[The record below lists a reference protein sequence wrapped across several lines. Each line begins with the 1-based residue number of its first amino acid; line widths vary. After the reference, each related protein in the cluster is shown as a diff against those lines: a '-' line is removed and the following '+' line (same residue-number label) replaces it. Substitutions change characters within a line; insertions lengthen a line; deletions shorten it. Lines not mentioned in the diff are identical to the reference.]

1 VRLAAFR
8 LEGATRIGVV
18 DGDELVDLSVADPA
32 LTGDWPA
39 VLALGPDGLDR
50 VVRAVSSG
58 LGRSPLADAKL
69 AAPIA
74 RPGKFL
80 GVGLNYA
87 DHVLESGME
96 VPDTP
101 TVFGKMATSV
111 VGPYDPIES
120 PAVSQQLDYEG
131 ELGLVIGTRCK
142 SVSVEQA
149 RSVIAGYLVVNDVSV
164 RDWQLNTSQWTV
176 GKSFDTHGPIGP
188 WIVTRDELPDPH
200 DLAIRTYVNDELRQ
214 ESNTSHLIHDSFAL
228 VSRLSQA
235 FTLEPGDIVATGT
248 PAGVGGAMDPPT
260 FLTSGDVVRV
270 EIDGIGAIEN
280 HVVDARVE
288 VGAP

>member
-1 VRLAAFR
+1 VKLAAFR
-8 LEGATRIGVV
+8 LDGATRIGVV
-18 DGDELVDLSVADPA
+18 EGEEVVDLSVVDPSLA
-32 LTGDWPA
+32 GDWPT
-39 VLALGPDGLDR
+39 VLGHGADALDR
-50 VVRAVSSG
+50 VARAIRSG
-58 LGRSPLADAKL
+58 RGRHPLAEVQL

-96 VPDTP
+96 LPETP

-111 VGPYDPIES
+111 IGPYDPIES
-120 PAVSQQLDYEG
+120 PVVSDQLDYEG

-149 RSVIAGYLVVNDVSV
+149 REVIAGYLIVNDVSV

-188 WIVTRDELPDPH
+188 WIVTPDELPNPH
-200 DLAIRTYVNDELRQ
+200 DLAIRTYVNDDLRQ
-214 ESNTSHLIHDSFAL
+214 ESNTTHLIHDSFAL

-248 PAGVGGAMDPPT
+248 PAGVGGAMDPPMY
-260 FLTSGDVVRV
+260 LVAGDVVRV

-280 HVVDARVE
+280 RVVAAKVQ
-288 VGAP
+288 VAAS